1 MIRNKHCV
9 GEQKKKHT
17 TKYYIYCEQIA
28 PSLTSLLLLLLLCTN
43 ERKKMSFIR
52 CSKLNVLRLLFF
64 LVVFIVLLLG
74 RERCVG
80 FSVFHACKIC
90 IKKRVDEQNEA
101 FQESNLT
108 TSFIFVP
115 FRFNF
120 ILWRFSFWCDSDR
133 ELEKTFSFFV
143 SFHFVMTEK
152 CVVYAEIVQ
161 WTTYIRLCSA

>member
-1 MIRNKHCV
+1 MIRTSIVSESK
-9 GEQKKKHT
+9 KKKHT

-52 CSKLNVLRLLFF
+52 CSKLNVLRLMSSVFF
-64 LVVFIVLLLG
+64 VFIIFLLG

-90 IKKRVDEQNEA
+90 IKIRVDEQNEA

-120 ILWRFSFWCDSDR
+120 ILWRFSF
-133 ELEKTFSFFV
+133 
-143 SFHFVMTEK
+143 
-152 CVVYAEIVQ
+152 
-161 WTTYIRLCSA
+161 